1 MDINLLRNVVRDFKP
16 TRLLE
21 YKGVL
26 TSPIKDSTLV
36 RQPAKDLF
44 QHSSTSVAETTR
56 HVAQYM
62 PINPS
67 KGAPLGLNPA
77 QRKSIASVVTQNPEE
92 QKLLMDFVEKETIH
106 VTDAV
111 EQGVMKTQFANVMKN
126 HPDIKPN
133 EVYVYSPQPKGYI
146 KSYTKSGETFANA
159 NGIDKSHIVTDFE
172 NVPEGSTVFMPDDCS
187 ITGASMVFDLLE
199 KLPPDFKGRI
209 VMAPTVKGAG
219 ESLVNR
225 PLAEDVLNS
234 FSSIN
239 SKGADRKSIAE
250 QLKGLIA
257 DNKKDNKDA
266 LDALT
271 NGSNYSN
278 VDIEIATGSLRA
290 PNFKETET
298 FRNLPRS
305 QQRLLDS
312 MVTADGV
319 NTGYHDS
326 GVMVLFQE
334 KGPNNNIGI
343 MDVVGSVMGKK
354 PKPSGVLSYA
364 DTMELNR
371 NGMRCAL
378 AACPK
383 TNKHGNS
390 SELILESFADGKKT
404 GYVPYSV
411 KDGKP
416 VEFVI
421 RFADG
426 KTQKV
431 SYNAKLEDK
440 LKFETEKLYGFEP
453 DASATNIR
461 TYKGLYKD
469 RTVKS
474 KFGYRTDVLA
484 IPKDAQIVSVDGQP
498 LESIMKLNHS

>member
-1 MDINLLRNVVRDFKP
+1 MDISGLRKVANDFTP
-16 TRLLE
+16 TKLLE
-21 YKGVL
+21 YKGVVA
-26 TSPIKDSTLV
+26 SAIKDSTLV
-36 RQPAKDLF
+36 RQPKQDVF
-44 QHSSTSVAETTR
+44 MHSSVPTTLSS
-56 HVAQYM
+56 
-62 PINPS
+62 PIAKIVPIS
-67 KGAPLGLNPA
+67 SPKSAPLGLNPA
-77 QRKSIASVVTQNPEE
+77 QRKNIASVVTQNPEE
-92 QKLLMDFVEKETIH
+92 QKLLLDFVERETVH
-106 VTDAV
+106 VTDEV
-111 EQGVMKTQFANVMKN
+111 ERNVMKTQFNNVLKN
-126 HPDIKPN
+126 HPEITSN
-133 EVYVYSPQPKGYI
+133 EIYVYSPHPKGYV

-172 NVPEGSTVFMPDDCS
+172 NVPSGSTVFMPDDCS

-209 VMAPTVKGAG
+209 VMAPTVKGVG
-219 ESLVNR
+219 NSLGKR

-266 LDALT
+266 LDALVDA
-271 NGSNYSN
+271 SNYAGA
-278 VDIEIATGSLRA
+278 DIEIAVGSLRA
-290 PNFKETET
+290 PNFRETAT
-298 FRNLPRS
+298 FKNLPKS

-364 DTMELNR
+364 DNMELNR

-390 SELILESFADGKKT
+390 SELILESFLDGKKT

-421 RFADG
+421 KFADG
-426 KTQKV
+426 KTKAV

-440 LKFETEKLYGFEP
+440 LKFETENLYGFEP
-453 DASATNIR
+453 EANANDIR
-461 TYKGLYKD
+461 IFKGLYKD

-474 KFGYRTDVLA
+474 KYGYRTDVLA
-484 IPKDAQIVSVDGQP
+484 IPKDAQIVSVDGQQ
-498 LESIMKLNHS
+498 LESIMKLNY